1 MDHIVNSENPYSTL
15 FIPHGADFWPHF
27 VRQLIA
33 SVSESTLPHAVPDL
47 SGHCVMLPSFAH
59 AAQCRAA
66 LADLLG
72 KSFIP
77 PQLTTLSAFLKKQI
91 PDPNQLTPSAD
102 SERLMLLY
110 ASLRKVAWLKTLM
123 VAHRNTDL
131 LPLAKTLLALGDELT
146 EALLPTALSM
156 PQQVERRW
164 QIALKRLS
172 PKAAA
177 LLSDEAKL
185 VWTIWESQRDARD
198 PAVIRYAVLKKAA
211 ASASLPCWFISARPL
226 NAFEKDFLASY
237 AEHSSVQL
245 VMPDWSE
252 VSVPKIFSSSWP
264 ELVAETV
271 SDKVTE
277 QESSQTQSASQPTS
291 IPLPQPQPYS
301 LALSQARDLEDEAQ
315 RAAQTVVSWIE
326 EGKTQIAIIPQ
337 DRMVARRVRA
347 LLERADIAVSD
358 ETGWKLST
366 TRAAAVLAS
375 WLELVTSNA
384 QTNTLLDFLKSPFL
398 FSDAAT
404 EELQRMSIE
413 KALVK
418 DGVTGGW
425 KEIRS
430 ALVDLPI
437 ASELMEAMAR
447 EATRFSGNKTITEWV
462 KITRGVFD
470 ALGLLTAFAED
481 VAGNQILSLI
491 DAVGR
496 DCLALHE
503 KFSLAEWRALINLEL
518 EQTIFVAPRS
528 DKRVVIVPMHDTPL
542 RYFDAVIILG
552 GDAAHLPAPSTET
565 LFFADVVR
573 TELGLASRAMRHQEQ
588 CRHLA
593 ALLLHCP
600 LVVLSWQAQ
609 RHGEA
614 NPVSTW
620 IQRLELQ
627 LAIQQQSPLPS
638 HQIAVST
645 MLLQQNIPIQPQPRV
660 SEILP
665 TALSA
670 SGVNAL
676 QACPYQFFASR
687 LLRLSAL
694 DGINELPQKRDYGDW
709 VHDILLR
716 YQRSLQ
722 ETPIPIEKQ
731 AALLE
736 TVTEQ
741 VFAPLLDKNPAAL
754 GFYVQWRKNMPAYL
768 EWSQKHAAEGWIFEL
783 GEYDVERELQWS
795 YQDRQFHLRLHGRI
809 DRIDTNQEQQ
819 MIIDYKTAD
828 PSRLRNGLKQHEDQ
842 QLAFYGLMMQS
853 TAVPARYVTF
863 DKTKVT
869 DIEAKPFAEWC
880 VELEK
885 QIQINI
891 TAMADDAPLSASGVG
906 KTCDW
911 CEMRGL
917 CRKGGW

>member
-1 MDHIVNSENPYSTL
+1 MEHSVNSGNPYSTL
-15 FIPHGADFWPHF
+15 LIPHGADFWPQLA
-27 VRQLIA
+27 RRLIA
-33 SVSESTLPHAVPDL
+33 SVSETTAPHAVPDL

-66 LADLLG
+66 LATILG
-72 KSFIP
+72 NSFIP
-77 PQLTTLSAFLKKQI
+77 PQLTTLSAFLQKQI

-110 ASLRKVAWLKTLM
+110 ASLRKVPWLKTLM

-164 QIALKRLS
+164 QIALQSLS

-177 LLSDEAKL
+177 MLSDEAKL
-185 VWTIWESQRDARD
+185 VWTIWETQRDARD
-198 PAVIRYAVLKKAA
+198 PAVLRYAALKKAA

-226 NAFEKDFLASY
+226 NAFQIDFLTSY
-237 AEHSSVQL
+237 AKHSSVQL
-245 VMPDWSE
+245 VMPDWS
-252 VSVPKIFSSSWP
+252 VASVPAIFSASWP
-264 ELVAETV
+264 ELLSDTV
-271 SDKVTE
+271 TDKVTDKATE
-277 QESSQTQSASQPTS
+277 HELLPAPSQP
-291 IPLPQPQPYS
+291 YA

-315 RAAQTVVSWIE
+315 RAAQTVVSWIQ
-326 EGKTQIAIIPQ
+326 EGKTQIALIPQ

-366 TRAAAVLAS
+366 TRAAAVLAA
-375 WLELVTSNA
+375 WLELVASNA
-384 QTNTLLDFLKSPFL
+384 QTLALLDFLKSPFL
-398 FSDAAT
+398 FSDADT
-404 EELQRMSIE
+404 EALQRMSIE

-418 DGVTGGW
+418 EGVTGGW

-430 ALVDLPI
+430 ALVDLPL
-437 ASELMEAMAR
+437 ASELIEAMTR
-447 EATRFSGNKTITEWV
+447 EAARFSGNKTIPEWV

-481 VAGNQILSLI
+481 VAGKQILELI
-491 DAVGR
+491 DAVGH

-518 EQTIFVAPRS
+518 EQTIFDAPRS
-528 DKRVVIVPMHDTPL
+528 DKRVIIVPLHDTPL

-552 GDAAHLPAPSTET
+552 GDAVHLPAPSTET

-573 TELGLASRAMRHQEQ
+573 TELGLSSRAMRHQEH
-588 CRHLA
+588 CRYFA

-600 LVVLSWQAQ
+600 QVVLSWQSQ

-627 LAIQQQSPLPS
+627 LALQKQAPLPV
-638 HQIAVST
+638 HQIAVPA
-645 MLLQQNIPIQPQPRV
+645 MLLQQHLPMQPQPRAA
-660 SEILP
+660 ELLP

-670 SGVNAL
+670 SGVNSL
-676 QACPYQFFASR
+676 HACPYQFFASR
-687 LLRLSAL
+687 LLKLSAL

-716 YQRSLQ
+716 YERSLH
-722 ETPIPIEKQ
+722 ETPVPIEQQ

-736 TVTEQ
+736 SVTEA

-754 GFYVQWRKNMPAYL
+754 GFYVQWKKNMPAYL
-768 EWSQKHAAEGWIFEL
+768 DWSQKHAAEGWLFEL
-783 GEYDVERELQWS
+783 GEHDVQRELTWTNQEQLFS
-795 YQDRQFHLRLHGRI
+795 LRLHGRI
-809 DRIDTNQEQQ
+809 DRIDTNKEQQ
-819 MIIDYKTAD
+819 LIIDYKTAH
-828 PSRLRNGLKQHEDQ
+828 PTRLRNGLKQHEDH

-853 TAVPARYVTF
+853 TAEPARYVTF
-863 DKTKVT
+863 DKTKVIE
-869 DIEAKPFAEWC
+869 IEAKPYDEWC
-880 VELEK
+880 TELEK
-885 QIQINI
+885 QIQTNINE
-891 TAMADDAPLSASGVG
+891 MANDVPLPANGVG
-906 KTCDW
+906 RTCDW
-911 CEMRGL
+911 CEMQGL
-917 CRKGGW
+917 CRKGAWV